1 MMVYGQ
7 FMKEKKYSSF
17 RVHVDDPLATQELAK
32 HIFNLLPESPEIPV
46 VIVNI
51 GSDRSTGD
59 SLGPLTGT
67 KLLAK
72 RSPLYRVYG
81 SLEAPVHAKN
91 LEDTVT
97 LIHETHHNPFII
109 AIDACLGKTENV
121 GMLTVKEG
129 PVMPGAAVKKKLPPV
144 GTIHLTGIVNVGGYM
159 ELLVLQNTRL
169 SLVMALADKLST
181 ALWRAACWQANRQ
194 HVLYPSRNT
203 L

>member
-32 HIFNLLPESPEIPV
+32 CIFNLLPQSPETPV

-67 KLLAK
+67 KLLAR
-72 RSPLYRVYG
+72 RSPLYSVYG
-81 SLEAPVHAKN
+81 SLDNPVHAKN
-91 LEDTVT
+91 LEDT
-97 LIHETHHNPFII
+97 LANIHDTHDRPFII
-109 AIDACLGKTENV
+109 ALDACLGRTESV
-121 GMLTVKEG
+121 GMLTVKKG
-129 PVMPGAAVKKKLPPV
+129 PVMPGAAVKKNLPPV
-144 GTIHLTGIVNVGGYM
+144 GDIHLTGIVNVGGYM

-169 SLVMALADKLST
+169 SLVMALADTLST
-181 ALWRAACWQANRQ
+181 ALWRAACWQANRLQ
-194 HVLYPSRNT
+194 VLHPSRGA